1 MALNYFTGI
10 FKFPHDILVLFIFFI
25 SIFIYLFVIISEY
38 KTVSPRIAPFE
49 MSDKAVN
56 WGESVSAVCTIVS
69 GDAPL
74 EISWALNG
82 VVITDDNPH
91 ISVTTTKRN
100 SLISI
105 DSASPSHAG
114 EYTCVASNG
123 AGSTSYSAELTVNG
137 REYFVL

>member
-1 MALNYFTGI
+1 MA
-10 FKFPHDILVLFIFFI
+10 
-25 SIFIYLFVIISEY
+25 
-38 KTVSPRIAPFE
+38 
-49 MSDKAVN
+49 DKAVN
-56 WGESVSAVCTIVS
+56 WGESVSAVCTVVS

-82 VVITDDNPH
+82 SPITNDNPH

-100 SLISI
+100 SLIAI

-123 AGSTSYSAELTVNG
+123 AGGTSFSAELTVNG
-137 REYFVL
+137 TWNKTSDLFSSLDLPFVSAGSFILFLVLSIFPIILSIVSLYL